1 MGMRARRPAAGSADP
16 GLTRLRRICRILWGA
31 GLLLLA
37 GGAVFLMV
45 WEPKAPTHV
54 IERTIP
60 DDKLP
65 K

>member
-1 MGMRARRPAAGSADP
+1 MP
-16 GLTRLRRICRILWGA
+16 LRIFSFIALA
-31 GLLLLA
+31 LVLLLA
-37 GGAVFLMV
+37 GGAVFLIV